1 MSLRNYLV
9 RSDGPYEE
17 ILGSFQNEEIVQLY
31 NQLKADGGK
40 SHYDYVKSNLTDI
53 LLYISKSPSQR
64 NQKKWLKREDLL
76 HLRFSALQ
84 ISSATAKFLFDILP
98 SEGIVDCGS
107 YREFHYVYADA
118 LAYFWF
124 DYPLSQFPF
133 EGFPNPFLAKS
144 PKKL

>member
-53 LLYISKSPSQR
+53 LSIHFEISITTESK
-64 NQKKWLKREDLL
+64 EV
-76 HLRFSALQ
+76 AG
-84 ISSATAKFLFDILP
+84 T
-98 SEGIVDCGS
+98 
-107 YREFHYVYADA
+107 
-118 LAYFWF
+118 
-124 DYPLSQFPF
+124 
-133 EGFPNPFLAKS
+133 
-144 PKKL
+144 